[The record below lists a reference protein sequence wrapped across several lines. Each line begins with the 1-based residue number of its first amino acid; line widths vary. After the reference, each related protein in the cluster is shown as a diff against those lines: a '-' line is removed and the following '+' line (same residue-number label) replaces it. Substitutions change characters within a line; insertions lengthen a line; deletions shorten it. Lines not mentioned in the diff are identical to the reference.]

1 MAPQNAIIKN
11 FIAKW
16 QGRGDEKSDSQV
28 FWAELL
34 REVFQIQDLSTF
46 IIFEERVKLK
56 NTSFIDARIPS
67 TKVLI
72 EQKSIGID
80 LRKPAKQSDGSFLTP
95 YEQAKRYANALPVSE
110 HPRWIITC
118 NFQSFLVYDM
128 DQQEPEKNPYEIL
141 LEDLEKE
148 LYRLSFLTQEKNTH
162 LEKEKDLSIKAG
174 KIIGE
179 IYTELLKRYQE
190 PISPETLRSL
200 NILSVRLVFC
210 FYAED
215 AGLFPQKL
223 MFQDYLREY
232 EAKDMRRAL
241 IALFEVLETPL
252 EKRDVYLE
260 DNLKAFPYVNG
271 GLFSEKI
278 EIPQFTADLRGTIV
292 LRASKEFDWSGISPT
307 IFGSVFEST
316 LNPLTRREGGMHYT
330 SLENI
335 HKVIDPLF
343 LNKLKKEFASLSSFS
358 QPKER
363 AQKALEF
370 QKKLGSLSF
379 LDPACGS
386 GNFLTE
392 TYLSLR
398 RLENECLKIRFPQGA
413 LDIFEDS
420 ICVNINQFHGI
431 EINDFATVVAQTAL
445 WIAESQMMRETEK
458 ILKRNLNFLPLKSY
472 PHIVNVNSLEID
484 WREVIAPENLSYIIG
499 NPPFSGSTL
508 MNSIQKKEVLKVF
521 EGYKLAGV
529 IDYVGAWFKK
539 ASNYMKGTLI
549 ETALVS
555 TNSITQGEQVA
566 PLFKPLI
573 EEGIHINFAYPTF
586 VWNSET
592 FSKAHVHC
600 VIIGFSYINRD
611 EKFIFSEEKG
621 AIQVEKINPYLLE
634 ADNIFIEKRS
644 KPLGEISKIIYGNKP
659 TDGGNL
665 LINSEE
671 ELQEYLK
678 KEPQGEKFIH
688 PFTGAEEFIN
698 NKKRWCFWL
707 VNANP
712 SEMRKLPLLSQ
723 RIEAVKEIRLNSPKA
738 TTQKLADYP
747 YLFDEIRQP
756 KEGNYLLIPLTS
768 SERRKYIPLG
778 FLDFNII
785 SSNANFIIPN
795 ATLYEFGVLTSS
807 SHMAW
812 MRAFGGRLKSDYR
825 YSARLLYNTFPW
837 CEPTDSQKAKIEKTA
852 QEILNARSLYPE
864 SSLADLYDPTF
875 MPKELK
881 KAHEANDKAVCES
894 YGWDKKISENEALAN
909 LMRMYQEQVEKEKG
923 K

>member
-1 MAPQNAIIKN
+1 MAPQNVMAKN

-72 EQKSIGID
+72 EQKSLGVD

-148 LYRLSFLTQEKNTH
+148 LYRLSFLTLEKNIH
-162 LEKEKDLSIKAG
+162 LEKEKELSIKAG

-179 IYTELLKRYQE
+179 IYSELLKRYQE

-215 AGLFPQKL
+215 AGLFPEKL

-252 EKRDVYLE
+252 EKRDIYLE
-260 DNLKAFPYVNG
+260 DNLKVFPYVNG

-343 LNKLKKEFASLSSFS
+343 LNKLKKEFASLASLS

-370 QKKLGSLSF
+370 QKKLGRLSF

-420 ICVNINQFHGI
+420 IGVNINQFHGI

-445 WIAESQMMRETEK
+445 WIAESQMMRETEN

-472 PHIVNVNSLEID
+472 PHIVNANSLERD
-484 WREVIAPENLSYIIG
+484 WQEVISPENLSYIIG
-499 NPPFSGSTL
+499 NPPFNGARL
-508 MNSIQKKEVLKVF
+508 MSKNQKEDVQKIFKGFKEL
-521 EGYKLAGV
+521 GNL
-529 IDYVGAWFKK
+529 DYVACWFKK
-539 ASNYMKGTLI
+539 ASDYMRGTLI
-549 ETALVS
+549 EASFVS

-573 EEGIHINFAYPTF
+573 EEGIVINFAYPTF

-600 VIIGFSYINRD
+600 IIIGFSYTNRE
-611 EKFIFSEEKG
+611 EKYLFLEEKG
-621 AIQVEKINPYLLE
+621 AIQVEKINPYLIE
-634 ADNIFIEKRS
+634 GENIFIEKRT
-644 KPLGEISKIIYGNKP
+644 KPLGNIPEIVYGNKP
-659 TDGGNL
+659 IEGGNL
-665 LINSEE
+665 LIHSEE
-671 ELQEYLK
+671 ELQEYLSQ
-678 KEPQGEKFIH
+678 EPQGEKFIR
-688 PFTGAEEFIN
+688 PFLGSEEFIN

-707 VNANP
+707 KGVSP
-712 SEMRKLPLLSQ
+712 SEIKKLSLLSHK
-723 RIEAVKEIRLNSPKA
+723 IEAVREMRLNSKDKYTKEVA
-738 TTQKLADYP
+738 YKYP
-747 YLFDEIRQP
+747 TLFASIRQP
-756 KEGNYLLIPLTS
+756 EEGSFLVIPLAS
-768 SERRKYIPLG
+768 SSRRNYIPLG
-778 FLDFNII
+778 FLSHHTIV
-785 SSNANFIIPN
+785 SNLVSIIPN
-795 ATLYEFGVLTSS
+795 ASLYEFGVLTSS
-807 SHMAW
+807 WHMTW
-812 MRAFGGRLKSDYR
+812 VKTFGGRLKSDYR

-837 CEPTDSQKAKIEKTA
+837 CEPSGSQKAKIEKTA

-875 MPKELK
+875 MPKELR
-881 KAHEANDKAVCES
+881 KAHEANDKAVCEA
-894 YGWDKKISENEALAN
+894 YGWDKKISESDALSN
-909 LMRMYQEQVEKEKG
+909 LMRMYQEQVEKG
-923 K
+923 